1 VRLEWFKTMLRTSA
15 RILIVDDMDSLCE
28 LERALLNEL
37 GYYDVTAARDVAS
50 AKIMLQDAASK
61 GFKFDV
67 VLSDINMPGE
77 NGLEFLKWIR
87 SQDSFVKTPVI
98 MVSAVADLDNVMKA
112 AERGATSFI
121 VKPLVKDK
129 LRQKLEKL

>member
-1 VRLEWFKTMLRTSA
+1 MLRTSA